1 MKGLL
6 RMTIRYVQ
14 PQLWKGAVLTD
25 TDRVF
30 ASILVPPG
38 GTFQG
43 VDIELHCHGVETT
56 INKALLV
63 GIDAYAIPMEDLDG
77 ALNYDQLWDKLVT
90 KTSEDVDTLDL
101 DTASTDTDPDFEPG
115 ELDWNEVYQFGEAP
129 ERLYKFRKLFTAAN
143 YIGSL
148 GATGG
153 FTHFLPGMVKNI
165 KVRSGGTAKVTTAI
179 MFALSSPVLDRT
191 TTTATAPGT
200 EVEMLQLQLL
210 KRTAEMAIYQL
221 IGLTEAGAETPYLD
235 AAEFIDKTLAPD
247 IFEESSSDF
256 VTTTWNVT
264 AKSTFRM
271 SVPGELSVGTL
282 SGE

>member
-1 MKGLL
+1 
-6 RMTIRYVQ
+6 MTIRYVQ

-38 GTFQG
+38 GAFQG
-43 VDIELHCHGVETT
+43 VDIEIHCHAAETV
-56 INKALLV
+56 IADAVLL

-77 ALNYDQLWDKLVT
+77 ALSYDQMWDRLVT

-101 DTASTDTDPDFEPG
+101 DTAVADTDPDFEPG

-129 ERLYKFRKLFTAAN
+129 ERLYRFRKLFTAAN
-143 YIGSL
+143 YLPGL
-148 GATGG
+148 FATGG
-153 FTHFLPGMVKNI
+153 ATHYLPGMVKRI
-165 KVRSGGTAKVTTAI
+165 RVRSGGTAKVTTAI

-191 TTTATAPGT
+191 TTTSTAPGT
-200 EVEMLQLQLL
+200 EQDMLQLQLL
-210 KRTAEMAIYQL
+210 KKTAEDAIYQL
-221 IGLTEAGAETPYLD
+221 IGLVEAGAETPFID
-235 AAEFIDKTLAPD
+235 AAAFIDKTLAPD
-247 IFEESSSDF
+247 VFEETSSQF
-256 VTTTWNVT
+256 KTTTWEVT